1 MRSPVD
7 FVNLQVDNITPDRYS
22 TGVNIYTSIQVSF
35 NSELNINSIFGNI
48 MLLEDR
54 DRNYTNQNDIDFNL
68 YTKVECQVTYND
80 KKVILS
86 PISQLCS
93 TSRYIVYIPKN
104 SILDFK
110 GRSLSENFISFF
122 DTDIPGILPPCN
134 VVYPKNNSIIQSL
147 DRVEIEDI
155 QSDMYLIQIS
165 TNKDFNIGVYEN
177 VVSHTNIT
185 DNFNI
190 KDGSYY
196 IRARSTNGEYGDVS
210 FFTIKSHE
218 DAMVLETDYET
229 FSFEQIDDNTL
240 NHTSSFPEHNV
251 NVSVKSNLV
260 YMKFDKIIDINDIDF
275 YESGLFDKHITDDD
289 YSLDPLDGTFITIN
303 DYSNKCTYVSF
314 VMDNI

>member
-93 TSRYIVYIPKN
+93 TSRYIVDIPIN
-104 SILDFK
+104 PILDFK

-122 DTDIPGILPPCN
+122 DTDIPGIFPPCN

-196 IRARSTNGEYGDVS
+196 IRAKSTNGEYGDVS